1 MPDQIQTKVNT
12 ALAEWEIWNGLGV
25 ANRNAIVLRWAECVA
40 PESSLGVMAE
50 KMIKFQSHNAL
61 ALLKDELMPG
71 PTGETN
77 ELYSSGRGMF
87 VISADKHAAIS
98 ATVAQ
103 IAAALLAGNCIFIV
117 LDPEQADLTKVI
129 IKTLRA
135 AGVPDTV
142 VQWCNY
148 QPLETVLKTNHIAGL
163 AYVGNMPTAVAL
175 NQQLAARHGQLVQLI
190 AETDP
195 DKLSTVTDSHYIL
208 RFITERT
215 RTINI
220 TAVGGNA
227 TLLELGSGGQ

>member
-12 ALAEWEIWNGLGV
+12 ALAEWEEWNGLGV
-25 ANRNAIVLRWAECVA
+25 ANRNAIILRWAEFVA

-61 ALLKDELMPG
+61 ALLKDELLPG

-87 VISADKHAAIS
+87 VISADKHAPIS
-98 ATVAQ
+98 AIVAQ
-103 IAAALLAGNCIFIV
+103 MAAALLAGNCIFIV
-117 LDPEQADLTKVI
+117 LVPEQAKLTKVMI
-129 IKTLRA
+129 RTLLA

-148 QPLETVLKTNHIAGL
+148 QPLETVIKTNFIAGL
-163 AYVGNMPTAVAL
+163 AYVGNMPTTRVL
-175 NQQLAARHGQLVQLI
+175 NRQLAARHGQLVQFV
-190 AETDP
+190 AETDL

-227 TLLELGSGGQ
+227 TLLELGSGGH